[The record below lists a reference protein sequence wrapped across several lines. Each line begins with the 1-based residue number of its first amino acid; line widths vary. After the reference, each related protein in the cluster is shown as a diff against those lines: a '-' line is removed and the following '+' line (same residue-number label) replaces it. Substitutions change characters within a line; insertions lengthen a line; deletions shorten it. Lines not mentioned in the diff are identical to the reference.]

1 MRVLISILT
10 LVVCMTSC
18 NHEIEIAGHW
28 RPVDAFQ
35 SGQDS
40 NGDIPQFRDLI
51 LNSDSTF
58 VAVGYDEQPPQTE
71 GWHNGDE
78 QKGEWNFA
86 EGILSLKIKGI
97 SYPVKFKVLKLT
109 TGELVMENEM
119 MKSVELK
126 LIRIKISLLT
136 QN

>member
-1 MRVLISILT
+1 MRFFYPIIILLLCT
-10 LVVCMTSC
+10 MSC
-18 NHEIEIAGHW
+18 NEQIEIAGHW
-28 RPVDAFQ
+28 RPADAFQ

-58 VAVGYDEQPPQTE
+58 VSVGYDQQPPQTE

-126 LIRIKISLLT
+126 LIRIK
-136 QN
+136 N